1 VILRAWSEDDAEVYA
16 AAVHDPEI
24 QRWTREG
31 HVTAQQVRDAVR
43 RVGHE
48 PGRFCIAD
56 DDGRAIGNAGWKV
69 LDDEPGTV
77 EGYYWV
83 AADARGRGVASTA
96 LRELFDRAVEAGATT
111 VRLVIRIGNEASNR
125 TAERAGFIRT
135 GATDDSI
142 VFERTS

>member
-1 VILRAWSEDDAEVYA
+1 MILRAWSEDDADWYA
-16 AAVHDPEI
+16 ASASDPEI

-31 HVTAQQVRDAVR
+31 DVTPEQVRKAVA

-56 DDGRAIGNAGWKV
+56 DDGRPLGNIGWKV
-69 LDDEPGTV
+69 LDEPGVV

-83 AADARGRGVASTA
+83 AANARGRGVASSA
-96 LRELFDRAVEAGATT
+96 LRELFDRAVAGGATT
-111 VRLVIRIGNEASNR
+111 MRLVIMPGNVGSEG
-125 TAERAGFIRT
+125 TAMRAGFVRIREDEE
-135 GATDDSI
+135 GV